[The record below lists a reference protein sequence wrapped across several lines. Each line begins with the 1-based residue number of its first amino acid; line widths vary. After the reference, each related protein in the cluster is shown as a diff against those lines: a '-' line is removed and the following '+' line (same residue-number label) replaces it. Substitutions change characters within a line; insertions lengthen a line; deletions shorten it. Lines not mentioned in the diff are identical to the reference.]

1 MKHELNALGRAQA
14 NLEYATN
21 ELRNAQKG
29 YEKARDR
36 LALAEEGHQL
46 ATVLLVKEVDTVRGN
61 SRVVPTVLK

>member
-1 MKHELNALGRAQA
+1 MKTELNALGRAQA

-29 YEKARDR
+29 FEKARDR